1 MMVTFI
7 SQCEKKALNRTRR
20 VLDAFANRI
29 GERTWQTIITEEGL
43 IAVKK
48 LLRQSVSKNTAV
60 ACHWMRSRVRSELVW
75 IVGNRRQFN
84 AEGIVPVNSTL
95 KNHQHSKWENDWTY
109 LPVIKALVA
118 VSALL
123 HDWGKATVLF
133 QKKLK
138 DGSKKSDPLRHE
150 WLSCLL
156 LNALVKLSG
165 QTDQD
170 DNWLNMLINGD
181 FDEQQL
187 VIIINRNS
195 TESQKPLTNLP
206 QMAQLVAWLILTHH
220 RLPCLFDKNERS
232 KWCDQ
237 EMSNLQDM
245 LKQITEQ
252 WGYQSKSEEA
262 DYDNRLKD
270 CFQFQH
276 GLLSNS
282 SPWRKAIKKWASRLK
297 DQQTQVQTLMAN
309 GAWRIVLH
317 HARLSLMLGDHYY
330 SSLDADETWQSPIE
344 LYANTDK
351 HKFKQKL
358 DEHLVGVNEQALKVS
373 QSLARFTTDMDV
385 ANDVKSLKQKSPKGY
400 EWQDIAVDK
409 IKAFKLQNETVLSK
423 GCGWF
428 IVNMASTGCGKTIAN
443 AKIMAALSA
452 DGNSLRYILALGLRT
467 LTLQTGD
474 EYRNKI
480 KLGADELAVLIGSAA
495 VKELHDKNKAEIKEI
510 DYYEE
515 LGSES
520 MEQLLDEEL
529 DFEETAPV
537 ADFLDAI
544 ILKKDPNKSRKN
556 KAFLYKPV
564 LACTIDHIIA
574 ATETTRGGKYILPCL
589 RLLSSDL
596 VIDEVDDFDGKDL
609 IAIGRLIHL
618 AGMLG
623 RKVMI
628 SSATIPP
635 AVAEGFFN
643 AYQEGWRLHTA
654 FKNTSSPIVCAWVD
668 EFTTQVNQLDKT
680 DSSGLCRQYKDT
692 HQQFIDKRIDKL
704 QRQIIR
710 RKAYIVPCQD
720 IYQDVKNNAES
731 RQERYFEK
739 MQQAAISLHQLHH
752 LIDNDTG
759 KKISFG
765 VIRMANIP
773 PCIKLSKY
781 LIKSPWPE
789 NITPKIMAYHSR
801 QVLLLRS
808 QQEKH
813 LDDVLKREKEIDGIP
828 HPLRNSIIR
837 DHIKTTPTENILFIL
852 VATPVEEVGR
862 DHDFDWAVI
871 EPSSYRSIIQLGGR
885 VRRHRQSGVDQAN
898 IAIMQYNLRALR
910 NDGKPAYY
918 RPGYETASSNKL
930 ISHDLCQL
938 LDESALN
945 HAVNAIP
952 RIQQP
957 KTLQPKTRLADL
969 EHNVLAHYLMSYEKK
984 GPQSLQAWLSEYWWL
999 TAVPQQFNRFRE
1011 SQPEIQLYLVWLDGD
1026 PKFYERHY
1034 EGSLVK
1040 CQNVYGIKNESVEG
1054 HNQQHLWLDRS
1065 YEKAL
1070 RQFSQPKEVE
1080 QIGGQMEQQMH
1091 QNSQRYGELMLPKR
1105 ENKRF
1110 VYSDQFGLLE
1120 S

>member
-1 MMVTFI
+1 M
-7 SQCEKKALNRTRR
+7 
-20 VLDAFANRI
+20 
-29 GERTWQTIITEEGL
+29 
-43 IAVKK
+43 
-48 LLRQSVSKNTAV
+48 
-60 ACHWMRSRVRSELVW
+60 
-75 IVGNRRQFN
+75 
-84 AEGIVPVNSTL
+84 NSTL

-133 QKKLK
+133 QKKLR
-138 DGSKKSDPLRHE
+138 DRSKKSDPLRHE

-156 LNALVKLSG
+156 LNALVELSG

-220 RLPCLFDKNERS
+220 RLPCLFEKNERF

-237 EMSNLQDM
+237 EMSNIQDM

-344 LYANTDK
+344 LYANTYK
-351 HKFKQKL
+351 PTMPKQKL
-358 DEHLVGVNEQALKVS
+358 DEHLVGVSEQALKVG
-373 QSLARFTTDMDV
+373 QSLARFTTDMAV

-495 VKELHDKNKAEIKEI
+495 VKELHDQNKAEIKEI

-520 MEQLLDEEL
+520 MEQLLEEEL
-529 DFEETAPV
+529 DFEEAAPV

-544 ILKKDPNKSRKN
+544 ILKNNPNKSRKN

-739 MQQAAISLHQLHH
+739 MQQAAIGLHQLHH
-752 LIDNDTG
+752 LIDNETG

-773 PCIKLSKY
+773 PCITLSKY
-781 LIKSPWPE
+781 LINSRWPE

-808 QQEKH
+808 QQERH

-910 NDGKPAYY
+910 NDGKPAYH

-984 GPQSLQAWLSEYWWL
+984 GPQYLQAWLSEYWWL
-999 TAVPQQFNRFRE
+999 TGLPQQFNSFRE
-1011 SQPEIQLYLVWLDGD
+1011 RQPERQVYLIWKDGQIM
-1026 PKFYERHY
+1026 FCERDRQFGWVDRGDILGIIKVRID
-1034 EGSLVK
+1034 EGIR
-1040 CQNVYGIKNESVEG
+1040 QY
-1054 HNQQHLWLDRS
+1054 LWLDRDYKIALQQLCQS
-1065 YEKAL
+1065 YDKFEQMMEFNEIEKY
-1070 RQFSQPKEVE
+1070 SKK
-1080 QIGGQMEQQMH
+1080 
-1091 QNSQRYGELMLPKR
+1091 YGELMVPDR
-1105 ENKRF
+1105 EEQTF
-1110 VYSDQFGLLE
+1110 LYSDQYGLLQTVKGAIK
-1120 S
+1120 